1 MRFCIARI
9 FLILLTAATASV
21 ARADHISAAIDVL
34 RAVQPGAKDSAAAR
48 DAVRELT
55 AGGSQA
61 LMPLLHGF
69 RDASPLAVNW
79 LRNAFEQIADAEGKA
94 GRKLPQ
100 QELETFV
107 RDQNQSPFARR
118 LVYETLK
125 RSDPGIENRLIPD
138 MLLDASPEFRRDA
151 VALLIKDASTKTDAA
166 IANPLY
172 RKAFA
177 GAVHEDQVKTIAEAL
192 RKHNEEV
199 DIQKHFGFLPQ
210 WSIVGP
216 FDNKDGKGF
225 AAAYGPELDVNASRA
240 PDLQAEYEGQSAKIR
255 WQPIVTTDDYG
266 IVDIAKQIENYKG
279 SLMYATTTWISD
291 KEQQA
296 EIRLGTPNSWKLW
309 VNGKLVFEREEYH
322 RSSQLDQ
329 YRVPV
334 TLKAGSNTLLFKVCQ
349 NEQTQDWA
357 QRYQFQIRICNST
370 GSALLPS
377 TSTAQNDGKSG
388 VQR

>member
-1 MRFCIARI
+1 MRRLISG
-9 FLILLTAATASV
+9 ILLTTLV
-21 ARADHISAAIDVL
+21 LPVVRADAIPGAIKVL
-34 RAVQPGAKDSAAAR
+34 REVQPGAVDSAAAR
-48 DAVRELT
+48 DAVQQLR
-55 AGGSQA
+55 AAGSQA
-61 LMPLLHGF
+61 MLPLLQGF
-69 RDASPLAVNW
+69 REASPLTVNW
-79 LRNAFEQIADAEGKA
+79 MRNAFEQIADAETKA

-125 RSDPGIENRLIPD
+125 RSDPGIEDRMIPD

-151 VALLIKDASTKTDAA
+151 VAMLIKEAGALPDAA
-166 IANPLY
+166 RATPLY
-172 RKAFA
+172 RKAFS

-192 RKHNEEV
+192 RRNNEEV

-225 AAAYGPELDVNASRA
+225 AVAYGPELDVKSAKA
-240 PDLQAEYEGQSAKIR
+240 PDLKAEYDGQTDKVR
-255 WQPIVTTDDYG
+255 WQPIATTDDYG
-266 IVDIAKQIENYKG
+266 VVDIAKQIENFKG
-279 SLMYATTTWISD
+279 SLMYAHTTWTSD
-291 KEQQA
+291 REQQA

-309 VNGKLVFEREEYH
+309 VNGNLVFEREEYH

-334 TLKAGSNTLLFKVCQ
+334 TLKAGSNTLLLKICQ
-349 NEQTQDWA
+349 DEQTQDWA
-357 QRYQFQIRICNST
+357 QRYQYQVRICNST

-377 TSTAQNDGKSG
+377 TSTARSDIETG
-388 VQR
+388 VRQ

>member
-1 MRFCIARI
+1 MRLLIASM
-9 FLILLTAATASV
+9 LLTTLV
-21 ARADHISAAIDVL
+21 LPDVRADDTTGAIKVL
-34 RAVQPGAKDSAAAR
+34 REVQPGAVDSAVAR
-48 DAVRELT
+48 DAVQQLR
-55 AGGSQA
+55 AAGSQA
-61 LMPLLHGF
+61 LLPLLQGF
-69 RDASPLAVNW
+69 RDASPLTVNW
-79 LRNAFEQIADAEGKA
+79 MRNAFEQIADAETKA

-100 QELETFV
+100 RELEGFV
-107 RDQNQSPFARR
+107 RDQKQSPFARR

-125 RSDPGIENRLIPD
+125 RSDAGIENRLIPD

-151 VALLIKDASTKTDAA
+151 VAMLIAEASALPDAA
-166 IANPLY
+166 KATPLY
-172 RKAFA
+172 RKAFS

-192 RKHNEEV
+192 RKNHEEV

-225 AAAYGPELDVNASRA
+225 AVASGPELDVNASKA
-240 PDLQAEYEGQSAKIR
+240 PDLQAEYDGQTDKVR
-255 WQPIVTTDDYG
+255 WQPIATTDDYG
-266 IVDIAKQIENYKG
+266 VVDIAKQIENYKG
-279 SLMYATTTWISD
+279 SLMYATTIWTSNRD
-291 KEQQA
+291 QQA

-334 TLKAGSNTLLFKVCQ
+334 TLKAGSNTLLFKICQ

-357 QRYQFQIRICNST
+357 QRYQYQIRICNST
-370 GSALLPS
+370 GSAILPS
-377 TSTAQNDGKSG
+377 TTTALSETGSG
-388 VQR
+388 VQQ

>member
-1 MRFCIARI
+1 
-9 FLILLTAATASV
+9 V
-21 ARADHISAAIDVL
+21 
-34 RAVQPGAKDSAAAR
+34 DSAAAR
-48 DAVRELT
+48 VAVQQLTT
-55 AGGSQA
+55 AGAPA
-61 LMPLLHGF
+61 LMPLLQGF
-69 RDASPLAVNW
+69 REASPLAVNW
-79 LRNAFEQIADAEGKA
+79 LRNAFEQIADAENKA

-100 QELETFV
+100 QELEAFV
-107 RDQNQSPFARR
+107 RDQNQSPVARR

-151 VALLIKDASTKTDAA
+151 VALLIAEASAIPEAA
-166 IANPLY
+166 KATPLY
-172 RKAFA
+172 RKAFS

-192 RKHNEEV
+192 RSHNEAV
-199 DIQKHFGFLPQ
+199 DIQKHFGFLSQ

-225 AAAYGPELDVNASRA
+225 ATAYGPELDVNAARA
-240 PDLQAEYEGQSAKIR
+240 PDLQAEYEGQSGKVV
-255 WQPIVTTDDYG
+255 WQPIATTDDYG
-266 IVDIAKQIENYKG
+266 VVDIAKQIENYKG
-279 SLMYATTTWISD
+279 SLMYAATTWSSD
-291 KEQQA
+291 REQQA

-309 VNGKLVFEREEYH
+309 VNGRLVFEREEYH

-334 TLKAGSNTLLFKVCQ
+334 TLAAGNNTLLLKVCQ

-377 TSTAQNDGKSG
+377 TSTARSDVKSG
-388 VQR
+388 VQQ

>member
-1 MRFCIARI
+1 MRLLIARI
-9 FLILLTAATASV
+9 FVMLVATAMTSV
-21 ARADHISAAIDVL
+21 ARADDISAAIDVL
-34 RAVQPGAKDSAAAR
+34 RAVQPGAVDSAAAR
-48 DAVRELT
+48 DAVHQLT
-55 AGGSQA
+55 TGGA
-61 LMPLLHGF
+61 PLLMPLLHGF
-69 RDASPLAVNW
+69 REASPLAVNW

-94 GRKLPQ
+94 GRQLPQ
-100 QELETFV
+100 QELEAFV
-107 RDQNQSPFARR
+107 RDQDQSPFARR

-151 VALLIKDASTKTDAA
+151 VALLIKEASAIPDAA
-166 IANPLY
+166 TATPLY
-172 RKAFA
+172 RKAFS

-192 RKHNEEV
+192 RKHNEEI
-199 DIQKHFGFLPQ
+199 DIQQHFGFLPQ

-225 AAAYGPELDVNASRA
+225 ATAYGPELDVNAPKV
-240 PDLQAEYEGQSAKIR
+240 PDLQAEYEGQSAKVR
-255 WQPIVTTDDYG
+255 WQPIATTDDYG
-266 IVDIAKQIENYKG
+266 VVDIAKQIENYKG
-279 SLMYATTTWISD
+279 SLMYATTIWTSD

-334 TLKAGSNTLLFKVCQ
+334 TLQAGNNTLLLKVCQ

-357 QRYQFQIRICNST
+357 QRYQFQVRICNST

-377 TSTAQNDGKSG
+377 ISTARNDVTSG
-388 VQR
+388 VQQ

>member
-1 MRFCIARI
+1 MELRIAYI
-9 FLILLTAATASV
+9 FVLLLTMAMTSAV
-21 ARADHISAAIDVL
+21 RADDISAAVDVL
-34 RAVQPGAKDSAAAR
+34 KAVQPGAVDSAAAR
-48 DAVRELT
+48 DAVHQLT

-79 LRNAFEQIADAEGKA
+79 MRNAFEQVANAETKA
-94 GRKLPQ
+94 GRQLPQ
-100 QELETFV
+100 QELEAFV
-107 RDQNQSPFARR
+107 LDQKQSPFARR

-125 RSDPGIENRLIPD
+125 QSDAGIENRLIPD

-151 VALLIKDASTKTDAA
+151 VALLITEASAIPDAA
-166 IANPLY
+166 KATSLY
-172 RKAFA
+172 RRAFT

-192 RKHNEEV
+192 RKNNEEI

-225 AAAYGPELDVNASRA
+225 AAAYGPELDVNASKA
-240 PDLQAEYEGQSAKIR
+240 PDLQAEYEGQTDKVR
-255 WQPIVTTDDYG
+255 WQAIATTDDYG
-266 IVDIAKQIENYKG
+266 VVDIAKQIENYKG
-279 SLMYATTTWISD
+279 SLMYATTTWMSD
-291 KEQQA
+291 KDQQA

-334 TLKAGSNTLLFKVCQ
+334 TLKTGSNTLLFKICQ

-370 GSALLPS
+370 GSALLPM
-377 TSTAQNDGKSG
+377 TSTARSEVRSG
-388 VQR
+388 VQQ

>member
-1 MRFCIARI
+1 MRIFIAAL
-9 FLILLTAATASV
+9 FLILPAAV
-21 ARADHISAAIDVL
+21 RADDISDAVNSL
-34 RAVQPGAKDSAAAR
+34 RAVQPGAVDSAAAR
-48 DAVRELT
+48 NAVQQLTT
-55 AGGSQA
+55 AGSKS
-61 LMPLLHGF
+61 LLPLLNGF
-69 RDASPLAVNW
+69 HDASPLAVNW
-79 LRNAFEQIADAEGKA
+79 MRNAFEQIADAETKA

-100 QELETFV
+100 KELEAFV

-125 RSDPGIENRLIPD
+125 RSDASVEDRLIPD

-151 VALLIKDASTKTDAA
+151 VARLIKEASGVEDVAKST
-166 IANPLY
+166 PLY
-172 RKAFA
+172 RKAFI

-192 RKHNEEV
+192 RDNKEEV
-199 DIQKHFGFLPQ
+199 DIQRHFGFLSQ

-216 FDNKDGKGF
+216 FDNKEGKGF
-225 AAAYGPELDVNASRA
+225 ATAFGPELDLNAGKD
-240 PDLQAEYEGQSAKIR
+240 PDPVAEYDGQLAKVK
-255 WQPIVTTDDYG
+255 WQPIATTDDYG
-266 IVDIAKQIENYKG
+266 VVDIAKQIENFKG
-279 SLMYATTTWISD
+279 SLMYATTTWTSD
-291 KEQQA
+291 KDQQV

-334 TLKAGSNTLLFKVCQ
+334 TLKAGKNMLMFKICQ

-370 GSALLPS
+370 GSAILPA
-377 TSTAQNDGKSG
+377 TSAARSENKSG